1 MNGIIDADTH
11 ISEGEAMWAMMDKA
25 MQPRRPLMLSVPE
38 DTWFGNRNAFW
49 LIDGEIY
56 SKPAGKGSF
65 ALVTPSAQ
73 KVQEGRKDS
82 TVPSREMTD
91 IKTRLADMDR
101 LNTSAQ
107 IVYPT
112 LFLVYNTKDRE
123 LEIALCR
130 AYNRFLAQASAEA
143 PERIRWVAV
152 LPLQSIKESID
163 EIRFAKQHDAVGIF
177 FRGIEGE
184 HTLDNPYL
192 FPVYEEAQKQNLSI
206 CVHTGCGVRAIL
218 EMFDISRNHTF
229 GHTRVM
235 PLLAFRDIIANKIP
249 EQFPSLRFGFIE
261 AAAGWV
267 PFLIHIVRRL
277 QKEKF
282 RFGSST
288 ELFREYRLYV
298 ACEADED
305 IPYLAK
311 YTGEDH
317 LLIGSDY
324 PHSDPSREDQF
335 VHAITVREDISP
347 QLRQKLLCDN
357 PRAFYG
363 M

>member
-11 ISEGEAMWAMMDKA
+11 ISESEAMWAMMDKA
-25 MQPRRPLMLSVPE
+25 MQPRRPLLLSVPD

-56 SKPAGKGSF
+56 PKPAGKGSF

-73 KVQEGRKDS
+73 KVQDGRKDS
-82 TVPSREMTD
+82 TVVSREMTD
-91 IKTRLADMDR
+91 INTRLADMDR
-101 LNTSAQ
+101 LNTAAQ

-130 AYNRFLAQASAEA
+130 AYNRFLARASAESL
-143 PERIRWVAV
+143 ERIRWVAV
-152 LPLQSIKESID
+152 LPLQSLNEAID
-163 EIRFAKQHDAVGIF
+163 EIRFAKQHGAVGIF
-177 FRGIEGE
+177 FRGIEGDY
-184 HTLDNPYL
+184 TLDHPYL
-192 FPVYEEAQKQNLSI
+192 FPIYEEAEKQNLSI

-249 EQFPSLRFGFIE
+249 ERFPSLRFGFIE

-277 QKEKF
+277 QREKF

-347 QLRQKLLCDN
+347 QLRQKILCDN